1 MRRLTVILMCA
12 VCAVMNVAAQTVAS
26 SPTAV
31 SALKSGYYVLKMK
44 SDKTDASGS
53 FVYRKGS
60 NVMFD
65 AKGAAHDLTGKAVDD
80 VSYVFYVANDGG
92 QLTIKAFDKNNYFW
106 PAIPAPEADDRKC
119 NPGQQ
124 TKIALAASG
133 QGFTPVTSADGWSY
147 LKTSATK
154 FEKKKWFWSQ
164 GYNTYNVDIYVVANS
179 GNVLGYWH
187 TGASDSNNAQFQF
200 YAVDDMYDAADV
212 VSFNY
217 EFCWK
222 GEVKKSQAV
231 PLAIAGRAFPQAAGL
246 PEYVEAPLPT
256 RKVEVGDDGQTFK
269 IDCVSTLPFKLST
282 DEAPVY
288 YYLENVQGT
297 RLYYKKGN
305 VLEKSLVFRAAA
317 QADELNNVRN
327 DLFYVKGNAFDGY
340 QFTSVGA
347 GNNLHSAAV
356 MSSRTSLDFSGAA
369 SNTSTWEIFKT
380 EGGFAV
386 CPVVGSSYWYEG
398 ASVFNFPKLT
408 AANNKEFA
416 WRLDDDAKGI
426 GFKNYSADDEG
437 FAFRMVEP
445 TFEVELYDVP
455 GQGTFNSTALPF
467 DFTIAKDYDGD
478 AKLYKGTVE
487 GKELTLSE
495 VGSVPANAGVVLMG
509 TNSEQ
514 IKLVATAGVE
524 TLGRNDLVG
533 TTSEI
538 AVGKLDD
545 KLIFGVSN
553 ETGLVGFFST
563 DGSASLPAN
572 RAYLNKVEGLMA
584 VMVNHGGNTTAIGN
598 VQNSLPA
605 NAPVYDLSGRRVTK
619 MVKGGLYLQNGR
631 KFIAQ

>member
-1 MRRLTVILMCA
+1 MCA

-44 SDKTDASGS
+44 SDKTDADGS

-80 VSYVFYVANDGG
+80 VSYVFYVADNGG
-92 QLTIKAFDKNNYFW
+92 QLTIKAFDKKDCFW
-106 PAIPAPEADDRKC
+106 PAIPAPKNNDKEC

-124 TKIALAASG
+124 SKIALAASG
-133 QGFTPVTSADGWSY
+133 QGFTPVASADGWSY
-147 LKTSATK
+147 LKTSAAKCVKTG
-154 FEKKKWFWSQ
+154 FIIWDWKKYK
-164 GYNTYNVDIYVVANS
+164 TENVYVYVVANS
-179 GNVLGYWH
+179 GNVLGYWDSN
-187 TGASDSNNAQFQF
+187 ASASNNAQFQF

-231 PLAIAGRAFPQAAGL
+231 SSAIAGRAFPQAAGL

-269 IDCVSTLPFKLST
+269 IECVSTLPFKLST

-297 RLYYKKGN
+297 RLYNNNG
-305 VLEKSLVFRAAA
+305 SLAFRAAA

-327 DLFYVKGNAFDGY
+327 DLFYVTGNAFDGY

-347 GNNLHSAAV
+347 GKSLYSALL
-356 MSSRTSLDFSGAA
+356 MSHLTNLDFEGLIPY
-369 SNTSTWEIFKT
+369 TGTWEIFNT

-386 CPVVGSSYWYEG
+386 CPVVGSSSIKG
-398 ASVFNFPKLT
+398 TLT

-416 WRLDDDAKGI
+416 WRLDDDAKRI
-426 GFKNYSADDEG
+426 RFKNYAADDEG

-445 TFEVELYDVP
+445 TFEVELYNVP

-467 DFTIAKDYDGD
+467 DFSIAEDYDGD

-487 GKELTLSE
+487 GKELMLSE
-495 VGSVPANAGVVLMG
+495 VGRVPANAGVVLMG

-524 TLGRNDLVG
+524 TLGNNDLIG

-538 AVGKLDD
+538 AVGQLDD

-598 VQNSLPA
+598 VQNNLPA

>member
-1 MRRLTVILMCA
+1 MCA

-26 SPTAV
+26 SPTAA

-44 SDKTDASGS
+44 SDKTDADGS

-65 AKGAAHDLTGKAVDD
+65 AKGATHDLAGKAVDD
-80 VSYVFYVANDGG
+80 VSYVFYVTNNGG

-106 PAIPAPEADDRKC
+106 PAIPAPKNNGEEC
-119 NPGQQ
+119 NPGRQS
-124 TKIALAASG
+124 KIALAASG
-133 QGFTPVTSADGWSY
+133 QSFTPVASADGWSY

-179 GNVLGYWH
+179 GNVLGYWD
-187 TGASDSNNAQFQF
+187 TGASASNNAQFQF

-231 PLAIAGRAFPQAAGL
+231 SSAIAGRAFPQAAGL
-246 PEYVEAPLPT
+246 PDYVEAAVPT
-256 RKVEVGDDGQTFK
+256 RKVEAGDDGQTFK
-269 IDCVSTLPFKLST
+269 IDCVSTLPFQLST

-297 RLYYKKGN
+297 RLYNNNG
-305 VLEKSLVFRAAA
+305 SLAFRAAG

-340 QFTSVGA
+340 QFTSVGT
-347 GNNLHSAAV
+347 GKSLYSELL
-356 MSSRTSLDFSGAA
+356 MSHITSLFFKGPIAY
-369 SNTSTWEIFKT
+369 TGTWEIFNT

-386 CPVVGSSYWYEG
+386 CPVVGSSSIKG
-398 ASVFNFPKLT
+398 TLT

-416 WRLDDDAKGI
+416 WRLDDNAKGI
-426 GFKNYSADDEG
+426 GFKNYAADDEG

-445 TFEVELYDVP
+445 TFDVELYNVP

-487 GKELTLSE
+487 GKELMLSE

-524 TLGRNDLVG
+524 TFGENDLIG

-538 AVGKLDD
+538 VVGQLDD

-572 RAYLNKVEGLMA
+572 RAYLNKVEGLTA

-598 VQNSLPA
+598 LQNNLPV
-605 NAPVYDLSGRRVTK
+605 NTPVYDLSGRRVTK

-631 KFIAQ
+631 KFIAR

>member
-1 MRRLTVILMCA
+1 MCA

-44 SDKTDASGS
+44 SDKTDADGS

-65 AKGAAHDLTGKAVDD
+65 AKGAVHDLTGKAVDD
-80 VSYVFYVANDGG
+80 VSYVFYVADNGG
-92 QLTIKAFDKNNYFW
+92 QLTIKAFDKKDCFW
-106 PAIPAPEADDRKC
+106 PAIPAPKDNDNEC

-124 TKIALAASG
+124 LKIALAASG
-133 QGFTPVTSADGWSY
+133 QGFTPVASADGWSY

-154 FEKKKWFWSQ
+154 FVKKQWWKGWKG

-179 GNVLGYWH
+179 GNVFGYWD
-187 TGASDSNNAQFQF
+187 TNANAANNAQFQF
-200 YAVDDMYDAADV
+200 YAVDNMYDAADV

-231 PLAIAGRAFPQAAGL
+231 SLAIAGRAFPKAAGL

-256 RKVEVGDDGQTFK
+256 RKVEAGDDGQTFK
-269 IDCVSTLPFKLST
+269 IDCVSTLPFQLST

-297 RLYYKKGN
+297 RLYNNNG
-305 VLEKSLVFRAAA
+305 SLAFRAAA

-327 DLFYVKGNAFDGY
+327 DLFYVTGNAFDGY
-340 QFTSVGA
+340 QFTSVGT
-347 GNNLHSAAV
+347 GKSLYSKLL
-356 MSSRTSLDFSGAA
+356 MSHLTSLDFEGLIPY
-369 SNTSTWEIFKT
+369 TGTWEIFKT

-386 CPVVGSSYWYEG
+386 CPVVGSSSIKG
-398 ASVFNFPKLT
+398 TLT

-416 WRLDDDAKGI
+416 WRMDDNAKGI
-426 GFKNYSADDEG
+426 GFKNYAADDEG
-437 FAFRMVEP
+437 FVFRMVEP
-445 TFEVELYDVP
+445 TFDVELYNVP

-487 GKELTLSE
+487 GKELMLSE
-495 VGSVPANAGVVLMG
+495 VGRVPANAGVVLMG

-524 TLGRNDLVG
+524 ALGKNDLIG
-533 TTSEI
+533 TTNEI
-538 AVGKLDD
+538 AVGQLDD

>member
-65 AKGAAHDLTGKAVDD
+65 AKGAVHDLTGKAVDD
-80 VSYVFYVANDGG
+80 VSYVFYVADNGG

-106 PAIPAPEADDRKC
+106 PAIPAPKANDKEC

-124 TKIALAASG
+124 SKIALAASD
-133 QGFTPVTSADGWSY
+133 QGFTPVASADGWSY

-154 FEKKKWFWSQ
+154 FVKKQWWKGWKG

-179 GNVLGYWH
+179 GNVLGYWDN
-187 TGASDSNNAQFQF
+187 GASESNNAQFQF

-231 PLAIAGRAFPQAAGL
+231 SLAIAGRAFPKAAGL

-256 RKVEVGDDGQTFK
+256 RKVEAGDDGQTFK

-297 RLYYKKGN
+297 RLYNNNG
-305 VLEKSLVFRAAA
+305 SLAFRAAA

-327 DLFYVKGNAFDGY
+327 DLFYVTGNAFDGY

-347 GNNLHSAAV
+347 GKSLYSALL
-356 MSSRTSLDFSGAA
+356 MSHLTNLDFEGLIPY
-369 SNTSTWEIFKT
+369 TGTWEIFNT

-386 CPVVGSSYWYEG
+386 CPVVGSSSIKG
-398 ASVFNFPKLT
+398 TLT

-416 WRLDDDAKGI
+416 WRLDDDAKRI
-426 GFKNYSADDEG
+426 RFKNYAADDEG

-445 TFEVELYDVP
+445 TFEVELYNVP

-467 DFTIAKDYDGD
+467 DFTIAGDYDGD

-495 VGSVPANAGVVLMG
+495 VGRVPANAGVVLMG
-509 TNSEQ
+509 TNSEH

-524 TLGRNDLVG
+524 TFGKNDLIG

-538 AVGKLDD
+538 AVGQLDD

-598 VQNSLPA
+598 VQNNLPA
-605 NAPVYDLSGRRVTK
+605 TAPVYDLSGRRVTK

>member
-44 SDKTDASGS
+44 SDKTDADGS

-65 AKGAAHDLTGKAVDD
+65 AKGVAHDLTGKAVDD

-92 QLTIKAFDKNNYFW
+92 QLTIKAFDKKDCFW
-106 PAIPAPEADDRKC
+106 PAIPAPKNNDKEC

-124 TKIALAASG
+124 SKIALAASG
-133 QGFTPVTSADGWSY
+133 QGFTPVASADGWSY
-147 LKTSATK
+147 LKTSAAKCVKTGIIIWDW
-154 FEKKKWFWSQ
+154 KKYK
-164 GYNTYNVDIYVVANS
+164 TENVYVYVVANS
-179 GNVLGYWH
+179 GNVLGYWD
-187 TGASDSNNAQFQF
+187 TNASASNNAQFQF

-217 EFCWK
+217 ELCWK

-231 PLAIAGRAFPQAAGL
+231 SSAIAGRAFPQAAGL
-246 PEYVEAPLPT
+246 PEYLEAPLPT

-297 RLYYKKGN
+297 RLYNNNG
-305 VLEKSLVFRAAA
+305 SLAFRAAA

-347 GNNLHSAAV
+347 GKSLYSALL
-356 MSSRTSLDFSGAA
+356 MSHLINLDFNKGLI
-369 SNTSTWEIFKT
+369 TYTGTWEIFNT

-386 CPVVGSSYWYEG
+386 CPVVGSSSIKG
-398 ASVFNFPKLT
+398 TLT

-416 WRLDDDAKGI
+416 WRLDDDAKRI
-426 GFKNYSADDEG
+426 RFKNYAADDEG

-445 TFEVELYDVP
+445 TFEVELYNVP

-467 DFTIAKDYDGD
+467 DFSIAEDYDGD

-487 GKELTLSE
+487 GKELMLSE
-495 VGSVPANAGVVLMG
+495 VGRVPANAGVVLMG

-524 TLGRNDLVG
+524 ALGKNDLIG

-538 AVGKLDD
+538 AVGQLDD

-563 DGSASLPAN
+563 DGSAALPAN

-584 VMVNHGGNTTAIGN
+584 VMINHGGNTTAIGN

-619 MVKGGLYLQNGR
+619 MVKGALYLQNGR

>member
-12 VCAVMNVAAQTVAS
+12 VCAVMNVVAQTVAS

-80 VSYVFYVANDGG
+80 VSYVFYVADNGG

-106 PAIPAPEADDRKC
+106 PAIPAPKANDKEC

-124 TKIALAASG
+124 SKIALAASD
-133 QGFTPVTSADGWSY
+133 QGFTPVASADGWSY
-147 LKTSATK
+147 LKTSAAK
-154 FEKKKWFWSQ
+154 CVKKGITWWRYK
-164 GYNTYNVDIYVVANS
+164 TENVDVYVVANS
-179 GNVLGYWH
+179 GNVLGYWDN
-187 TGASDSNNAQFQF
+187 GASASNNAQFQF

-231 PLAIAGRAFPQAAGL
+231 SSAIAGRAFPQAAGL
-246 PEYVEAPLPT
+246 PEYVEAPLPM
-256 RKVEVGDDGQTFK
+256 RKVEAGDDGQTFK

-297 RLYYKKGN
+297 CLYNNNG
-305 VLEKSLVFRAAA
+305 SLAFRAAA

-347 GNNLHSAAV
+347 GNNLHCSAV
-356 MSSRTSLDFSGAA
+356 MSNLIPLSFNGILFS
-369 SNTSTWEIFKT
+369 TSTWEIFKT
-380 EGGFAV
+380 DGGFAV
-386 CPVVGSSYWYEG
+386 CPVVGSSSIKG
-398 ASVFNFPKLT
+398 KLT

-416 WRLDDDAKGI
+416 WRLDDDAKRI
-426 GFKNYSADDEG
+426 GFKNYAADDEG

-487 GKELTLSE
+487 GNELMLSE
-495 VGSVPANAGVVLMG
+495 VGRVPANAGVVLMG

-524 TLGRNDLVG
+524 TFGKNDLIG

-538 AVGKLDD
+538 AVGQLDD

-584 VMVNHGGNTTAIGN
+584 VMINHGGNTTAIGN

-619 MVKGGLYLQNGR
+619 MVKGALYLQNGR

>member
-44 SDKTDASGS
+44 SDKTDADGS

-80 VSYVFYVANDGG
+80 VSYVFYVADNGG
-92 QLTIKAFDKNNYFW
+92 QLTIKAFDKKDCFW
-106 PAIPAPEADDRKC
+106 PAIPAPKNNDKEC

-124 TKIALAASG
+124 SKIALAASG
-133 QGFTPVTSADGWSY
+133 QGFTPVASADGWSY
-147 LKTSATK
+147 LKTSAAKCVKTGIIIWDW
-154 FEKKKWFWSQ
+154 KKYK
-164 GYNTYNVDIYVVANS
+164 TENVYVYVVANS
-179 GNVLGYWH
+179 GNVLGYWD
-187 TGASDSNNAQFQF
+187 TNASASNNAQFQF

-231 PLAIAGRAFPQAAGL
+231 SSAIAGRAFPQAAGL
-246 PEYVEAPLPT
+246 PEYLEAPLPT

-269 IDCVSTLPFKLST
+269 IDCVSTLPFQLST

-297 RLYYKKGN
+297 RLYNNNG
-305 VLEKSLVFRAAA
+305 SLAFRAAA

-327 DLFYVKGNAFDGY
+327 DLFYVTGNAFDGY

-347 GNNLHSAAV
+347 GKSLYSELL
-356 MSSRTSLDFSGAA
+356 MSHLTNLDFNKGPI
-369 SNTSTWEIFKT
+369 TYTGTWEIFNT

-386 CPVVGSSYWYEG
+386 CPVVGSSSIKG
-398 ASVFNFPKLT
+398 TLT

-416 WRLDDDAKGI
+416 WRLDDNAKGI
-426 GFKNYSADDEG
+426 GFKNYAADDEG

-487 GKELTLSE
+487 GKELMLSE

-509 TNSEQ
+509 TNSEH

-524 TLGRNDLVG
+524 ALGNNDLIG

-538 AVGKLDD
+538 AVGQLDD

>member
-26 SPTAV
+26 SPTAA

-44 SDKTDASGS
+44 SDKTDADGS

-106 PAIPAPEADDRKC
+106 PAIPAPKDNDDEC

-124 TKIALAASG
+124 STITLAASG
-133 QGFTPVTSADGWSY
+133 QGFTSVVSADGWSY

-154 FEKKKWFWSQ
+154 FEKKRKYWWL

-179 GNVLGYWH
+179 GNVLGYCD
-187 TGASDSNNAQFQF
+187 TNANAANNAQFQF

-231 PLAIAGRAFPQAAGL
+231 SSAIAGRAFPQASGL
-246 PEYVEAPLPT
+246 PEYVEAAVPT
-256 RKVEVGDDGQTFK
+256 RKVEAGDDGQTFK

-305 VLEKSLVFRAAA
+305 VIEKSLVFRAAA

-356 MSSRTSLDFSGAA
+356 MSSVTSLDFSGKA

-386 CPVVGSSYWYEG
+386 CPVVGSSYWYKG
-398 ASVFNFPKLT
+398 ASVINFPKLT
-408 AANNKEFA
+408 AANNKEYA
-416 WRLDDDAKGI
+416 WRLDDNANGI
-426 GFKNYSADDEG
+426 GFKNYAADDEG

-487 GKELTLSE
+487 GKELMLSE
-495 VGSVPANAGVVLMG
+495 VSRVPANAGVVLMG

-524 TLGRNDLVG
+524 ALGKNDLIG

-538 AVGKLDD
+538 AVGQLDD

-619 MVKGGLYLQNGR
+619 MVKGALYLQNGR

>member
-1 MRRLTVILMCA
+1 MRRFTVILMCA

-44 SDKTDASGS
+44 SDKTDADGS

-106 PAIPAPEADDRKC
+106 PAIPAPKKNGEEC

-124 TKIALAASG
+124 SKITLAASG
-133 QGFTPVTSADGWSY
+133 QGFTPVASADGWSY

-154 FEKKKWFWSQ
+154 FVKKPLGWWQ
-164 GYNTYNVDIYVVANS
+164 GYNVDIYVVANS
-179 GNVLGYWH
+179 GNVLGYLD
-187 TGASDSNNAQFQF
+187 TNANESNNAQFQF

-231 PLAIAGRAFPQAAGL
+231 SSAIAGRAFPQAAGL

-297 RLYYKKGN
+297 RLYNKNG
-305 VLEKSLVFRAAA
+305 SLAFRAAA

-327 DLFYVKGNAFDGY
+327 DLFYVTGNAFDGY

-347 GNNLHSAAV
+347 GKNLHSELV
-356 MSSRTSLDFSGAA
+356 MSHSTKLHFGGSSTS
-369 SNTSTWEIFKT
+369 TSTWEIFKT

-386 CPVVGSSYWYEG
+386 CPVVGSFYYYFG
-398 ASVFNFPKLT
+398 ATSQNVLT
-408 AANNKEFA
+408 AANNKEYA
-416 WRLDDDAKGI
+416 WRLNDNAKGI
-426 GFKNYSADDEG
+426 GFKNYAADDEG

-487 GKELTLSE
+487 GKELMLSE
-495 VGSVPANAGVVLMG
+495 VGRVPANAGVVLMG

-524 TLGRNDLVG
+524 ALGKNDLIG
-533 TTSEI
+533 TTNEI
-538 AVGKLDD
+538 AVGQLDD

-598 VQNSLPA
+598 VQNNLPA

>member
-1 MRRLTVILMCA
+1 M
-12 VCAVMNVAAQTVAS
+12 
-26 SPTAV
+26 
-31 SALKSGYYVLKMK
+31 YV
-44 SDKTDASGS
+44 
-53 FVYRKGS
+53 
-60 NVMFD
+60 
-65 AKGAAHDLTGKAVDD
+65 
-80 VSYVFYVANDGG
+80 
-92 QLTIKAFDKNNYFW
+92 
-106 PAIPAPEADDRKC
+106 
-119 NPGQQ
+119 
-124 TKIALAASG
+124 
-133 QGFTPVTSADGWSY
+133 
-147 LKTSATK
+147 
-154 FEKKKWFWSQ
+154 
-164 GYNTYNVDIYVVANS
+164 YVVAYS
-179 GNVLGYWH
+179 SNVLGYWDSS
-187 TGASDSNNAQFQF
+187 ASASNYAQFQF

-231 PLAIAGRAFPQAAGL
+231 SSAIAGRAFPQAAGL

-269 IDCVSTLPFKLST
+269 IDCVSTLPFRLST

-297 RLYYKKGN
+297 RLYNNNG
-305 VLEKSLVFRAAA
+305 SLAFRAAV

-327 DLFYVKGNAFDGY
+327 DLFYVTGNAFDGY

-347 GNNLHSAAV
+347 GNNLHSSAV
-356 MSSRTSLDFSGAA
+356 MSNLIPLSFNGILFS
-369 SNTSTWEIFKT
+369 TSTWEIFKT
-380 EGGFAV
+380 DGGFAV
-386 CPVVGSSYWYEG
+386 CPVVGSSSIKG
-398 ASVFNFPKLT
+398 TLT

-416 WRLDDDAKGI
+416 WRLNDNAKGI
-426 GFKNYSADDEG
+426 GFKNYAADDEG

-445 TFEVELYDVP
+445 TFEVELYNVP

-487 GKELTLSE
+487 GKELMLSE

-524 TLGRNDLVG
+524 ALGKNDLIG
-533 TTSEI
+533 TTNEI
-538 AVGKLDD
+538 AVGQLDD

-572 RAYLNKVEGLMA
+572 RAYLNKVEGLTA

>member
-1 MRRLTVILMCA
+1 MCA
-12 VCAVMNVAAQTVAS
+12 VCAVMNVVAQTVAS
-26 SPTAV
+26 SPTAA

-80 VSYVFYVANDGG
+80 VSYVFYVADNGG
-92 QLTIKAFDKNNYFW
+92 QLTIKAFDKKDCFW
-106 PAIPAPEADDRKC
+106 PAIPAPKDNDNEC

-124 TKIALAASG
+124 LKIALAASS
-133 QGFTPVTSADGWSY
+133 QGFTPVASADGWSY

-154 FEKKKWFWSQ
+154 FVKKQWWKGWKG

-179 GNVLGYWH
+179 GNVFGYWD
-187 TGASDSNNAQFQF
+187 TNANAANNAQFQF
-200 YAVDDMYDAADV
+200 YAVDNMYDAADV

-231 PLAIAGRAFPQAAGL
+231 SLAIAGRAFPKAAGL

-256 RKVEVGDDGQTFK
+256 RKVEAGDDGQTFK
-269 IDCVSTLPFKLST
+269 IDCVSTLPFQLST

-297 RLYYKKGN
+297 RLYNNNG
-305 VLEKSLVFRAAA
+305 SLAFRAAA

-327 DLFYVKGNAFDGY
+327 DLFYVTGNAFDGY
-340 QFTSVGA
+340 QFTSVGT
-347 GNNLHSAAV
+347 GKSLYSELL
-356 MSSRTSLDFSGAA
+356 MSHITSLVFKGPIAY
-369 SNTSTWEIFKT
+369 TGTWEIFNT

-386 CPVVGSSYWYEG
+386 CPVVGSSSIKG
-398 ASVFNFPKLT
+398 TLT

-416 WRLDDDAKGI
+416 WRLDDNAKGI
-426 GFKNYSADDEG
+426 GFKNYAADDEG

-487 GKELTLSE
+487 GKELMLSE
-495 VGSVPANAGVVLMG
+495 VGRVPAKAGVVLMG

-524 TLGRNDLVG
+524 TLGNNDLIG

-538 AVGKLDD
+538 AVGQLDD

-619 MVKGGLYLQNGR
+619 MVKGALYLQNGR